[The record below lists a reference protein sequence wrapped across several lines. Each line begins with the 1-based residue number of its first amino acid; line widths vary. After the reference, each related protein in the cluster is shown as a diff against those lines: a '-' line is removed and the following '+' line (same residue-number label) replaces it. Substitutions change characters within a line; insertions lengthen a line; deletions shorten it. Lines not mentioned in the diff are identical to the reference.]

1 MYRYRPTAV
10 LLNAV
15 LVLPPVRSRCD
26 WRWIAVWVLVQC
38 SMFSVHKHQFR
49 WQAGKEPGIFVASA
63 EAQGVTSKS
72 LRLWLRVLVRG
83 KGSLG
88 RLIRSLQV

>member
-1 MYRYRPTAV
+1 MRLA
-10 LLNAV
+10 LD
-15 LVLPPVRSRCD
+15 SRLSLGS
-26 WRWIAVWVLVQC
+26 V
-38 SMFSVHKHQFR
+38 FSVHKHQFR

-83 KGSLG
+83 KGVLA
-88 RLIRSLQV
+88 V